1 MDYSTLDGIG
11 SGSEWYLLI
20 LPLCAAAVTIL
31 LAIVLFKFR
40 RRMNCPKGICI
51 LLVVIAAIFTGCFS
65 LVSATIYI
73 LSDHIADEMRIP
85 GEPEAILR
93 GIETQFDL
101 QGQHN
106 TKLIASVR
114 RSEGIDG
121 TLWRVFQTD
130 PSAVDAVVT
139 AARKQGYEEHSTS
152 QWIAWDSL
160 PTILRSWTESSGFK
174 ADTILNRKSSSEW
187 VTIFID
193 SKRGLVLIEYL
204 GI

>member
-1 MDYSTLDGIG
+1 MNYSTLDGLF
-11 SGSEWYLLI
+11 SGSAWYLLI
-20 LPLCAAAVTIL
+20 LPLCAAAGTIL

-40 RRMNCPKGICI
+40 RRTNCPKGICI
-51 LLVVIAAIFTGCFS
+51 LLVLIAAIFTGCFS
-65 LVSATIYI
+65 LVSAAIYI
-73 LSDHIADEMRIP
+73 LSDHIADEMTIP

-101 QGQHN
+101 KAQHN

-130 PSAVDAVVT
+130 PSAVNAVVA
-139 AARKQGYEEHSTS
+139 AARKLGYKEPSMPR
-152 QWIAWDSL
+152 WDSWNSL
-160 PTILRSWTESSGFK
+160 PAILSRWTEYSGFK
-174 ADTILNRKSSSEW
+174 ADIMLERMSSSEFA
-187 VTIFID
+187 TIFID
-193 SKRGLVLIEYL
+193 SKRGLVFIEYL